1 MKTLILNIDRDDDF
15 GRKAKVKSPIIGL
28 EDNLDAANKLGQVDP
43 EDSDLNAIFLAIS
56 TYNSLVKEGKDVEVA
71 TICGDIHVGIK
82 SDQILAEQL
91 EKVIKKTDAKD
102 VILVSDGAE
111 DEYVIPII
119 QSRIPI
125 SSIRRVSVKQSKE
138 LEDTYYRFIKLL
150 DDDKVKKQFLFPIAL
165 ILIVWAIFALLDM
178 AASGFGAILL
188 TLGIYM
194 LIRTFNWE
202 RNIAIILEEIKSGFL
217 TGKLS
222 FYTYIISFVISGI
235 SIFYAWDITQSD
247 IGAEIWA
254 IPVLSF
260 LKSIVWGIVVAG
272 LIAAFGRV
280 TDIYVREKKI
290 HWSYWIVPF
299 SLLAF
304 GFITSAVSESLYDSL
319 KADFSLTPFLTLT
332 FVAYISVGI
341 LIAFMGA
348 ITYHYIKDTYLSNGQ
363 ELEIEGQTAAQLLEK
378 S

>member
-71 TICGDIHVGIK
+71 TICGDIRVGIK

-222 FYTYIISFVISGI
+222 FYTYIISFVILGI

>member
-1 MKTLILNIDRDDDF
+1 
-15 GRKAKVKSPIIGL
+15 
-28 EDNLDAANKLGQVDP
+28 
-43 EDSDLNAIFLAIS
+43 
-56 TYNSLVKEGKDVEVA
+56 
-71 TICGDIHVGIK
+71 
-82 SDQILAEQL
+82 
-91 EKVIKKTDAKD
+91 
-102 VILVSDGAE
+102 
-111 DEYVIPII
+111 
-119 QSRIPI
+119 
-125 SSIRRVSVKQSKE
+125 
-138 LEDTYYRFIKLL
+138 
-150 DDDKVKKQFLFPIAL
+150 
-165 ILIVWAIFALLDM
+165 
-178 AASGFGAILL
+178 
-188 TLGIYM
+188 M

-319 KADFSLTPFLTLT
+319 KTDFSLMPFLTLT
-332 FVAYISVGI
+332 FVAYTSVGI

-348 ITYHYIKDTYLSNGQ
+348 VTYHYIKDTYLSNSQ
-363 ELEIEGQTAAQLLEK
+363 ELEIEGQTTAQLLEK
-378 S
+378 N